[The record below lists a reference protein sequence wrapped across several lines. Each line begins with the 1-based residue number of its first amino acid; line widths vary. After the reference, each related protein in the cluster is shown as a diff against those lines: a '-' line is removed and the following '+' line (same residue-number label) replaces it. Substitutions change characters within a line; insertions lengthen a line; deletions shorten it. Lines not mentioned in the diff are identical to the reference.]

1 MESCPCGSTK
11 PFSECCEPFLTGS
24 RQAPTAEALLRS
36 RYTAYT
42 RSAVD
47 YILQTTHPS
56 QRRREDEK
64 TVRRW
69 ARDAEWH
76 ALTVID
82 CQAGGPADRQ
92 GFVEFIAAYTEK
104 GEKKEHHEIAEFRRE
119 NDAWFFYDAKPPKP
133 KQVVRQGPKI
143 GRNAPCP
150 CGSGKKYK
158 KCCGL

>member
-1 MESCPCGSTK
+1 
-11 PFSECCEPFLTGS
+11 LTGS
-24 RQAPTAEALLRS
+24 SQAPTAEALLRS
-36 RYTAYT
+36 RYSAYT

-64 TVRRW
+64 TVQRW

-82 CQAGGPADRQ
+82 SQAGGPADRQ

-119 NDAWFFYDAKPPKP
+119 NDTWFFYDAKPPKP
-133 KQVVRQGPKI
+133 KQVVRKGPKI

-158 KCCGL
+158 KCCGAISA